1 MTQQEQLVPIR
12 SVEAGDVVVVSA
24 HRVGEPER
32 VAEILEVLGDEAR
45 PHFRVRWED
54 GREALFYPGSDAI
67 VRHTV
72 PR

>member
-1 MTQQEQLVPIR
+1 MTQQEQQVPVR

-32 VAEILEVLGDEAR
+32 VAEILEVLGDASR

-54 GREALFYPGSDAI
+54 GRETLFYPGSDAI

>member
-1 MTQQEQLVPIR
+1 MTKQEQKAPIP
-12 SVEAGDVVVVSA
+12 SVEPGDVVVVAA

-32 VAEILEVLGDEAR
+32 IAEIVEVLGDAAR

-54 GREALFYPGSDAI
+54 GREALYYPGSDAI
-67 VRHTV
+67 VRHTA